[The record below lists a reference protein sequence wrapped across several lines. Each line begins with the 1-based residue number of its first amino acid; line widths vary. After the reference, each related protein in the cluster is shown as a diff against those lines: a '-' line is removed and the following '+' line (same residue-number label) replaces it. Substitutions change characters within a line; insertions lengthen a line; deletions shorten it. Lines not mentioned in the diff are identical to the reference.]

1 MLPSFTPFGQP
12 KKEHSAGAAASCDCG
27 CVPAI
32 MSLHEQAKER
42 ARRRAEKAAESQR
55 KPTVAEY
62 LAMQDKTTAST
73 TQAAAA
79 AAVTAALMSA
89 PLEQQKPPS

>member
-42 ARRRAEKAAESQR
+42 ARRRAEKAAESHR